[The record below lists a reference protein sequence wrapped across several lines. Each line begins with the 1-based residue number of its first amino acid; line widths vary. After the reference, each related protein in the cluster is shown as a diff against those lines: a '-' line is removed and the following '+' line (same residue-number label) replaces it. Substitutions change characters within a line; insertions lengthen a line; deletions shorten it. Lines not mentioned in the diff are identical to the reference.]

1 MEAKPTGQEE
11 TIAAIMMNKDSD
23 DDELPSAGGGSD
35 DDELPSAGGGSDS
48 HDAMVFTDEDD
59 DELFELDI
67 SLLRG
72 FDDDNVQDDRHG
84 RHGAGDGAHALLA
97 NCLLPVSSV
106 SMAVPVA
113 ASDTVSS
120 CYAFSTY
127 SSPRRSGVGGSSR
140 RKHWRAT
147 SDGGN
152 SSWARFRLSSR
163 GFAKVGNFQR

>member
-1 MEAKPTGQEE
+1 MEAKPAGQE
-11 TIAAIMMNKDSD
+11 TIAVIMMNKDSD

-35 DDELPSAGGGSDS
+35 C
-48 HDAMVFTDEDD
+48 HDAMVFTDEEDD

-72 FDDDNVQDDRHG
+72 FDDDDDVRDRKG

-106 SMAVPVA
+106 SMAVPVM
-113 ASDTVSS
+113 ASDTVSP
-120 CYAFSTY
+120 CFAFSSYT
-127 SSPRRSGVGGSSR
+127 SRRRFGVGGSGR
-140 RKHWRAT
+140 RKFGRAAA
-147 SDGGN
+147 DGGY

-163 GFAKVGNFQR
+163 GFATVGNFQR

>member
-1 MEAKPTGQEE
+1 MEAKLTGQE
-11 TIAAIMMNKDSD
+11 TIAEIMMKRDSD
-23 DDELPSAGGGSD
+23 DDA

-48 HDAMVFTDEDD
+48 SQDAMVFTDEDD

-72 FDDDNVQDDRHG
+72 FDDDDVQDRH
-84 RHGAGDGAHALLA
+84 RASDGAGDCAHALLA

-106 SMAVPVA
+106 SMAVPVTA
-113 ASDTVSS
+113 NDAVSA

-127 SSPRRSGVGGSSR
+127 NSPRRFSVGISGGGR
-140 RKHWRAT
+140 RKLGRAAA
-147 SDGGN
+147 DGGI

-163 GFAKVGNFQR
+163 GFATVGNFQR